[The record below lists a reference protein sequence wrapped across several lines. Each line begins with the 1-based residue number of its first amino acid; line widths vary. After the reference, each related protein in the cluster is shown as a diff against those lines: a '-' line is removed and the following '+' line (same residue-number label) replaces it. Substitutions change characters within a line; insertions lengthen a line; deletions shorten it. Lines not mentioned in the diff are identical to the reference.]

1 MNELCG
7 QELII
12 RISRMQRLQ
21 RWIKC
26 NSLGIKIG
34 IKKEALDTGKWV
46 SDEEL
51 YNAFFTE
58 DNDLVNEFNKTKVD

>member
-51 YNAFFTE
+51 YNAF
-58 DNDLVNEFNKTKVD
+58 LLRIMI

>member
-1 MNELCG
+1 MNELCV

-51 YNAFFTE
+51 YNAF
-58 DNDLVNEFNKTKVD
+58 LLRIMI